1 MRIPARH
8 PDAPQSELSQYY
20 LSYGSGR
27 DRHDDDRFDVDLD
40 LDLDDDYYP
49 WLSDRYEHE
58 NYDDDQSDDEDQN
71 YDDESYL
78 TWLVAGVVEAL
89 TPIVN
94 EVEESAVRWM
104 ARWSTRLAEISLGVI
119 YIWFGALKFFPDLSP
134 AEGLVRATV
143 GEISGAVRIPLP
155 TTPVFILLAAWE
167 VMIGIGFIVHRYRRA
182 AVWML
187 IAHIPATT
195 LPFLLLPDLVWTHA
209 PLGLSLEGQYIV
221 KNLALLS
228 GALAVGAATR
238 SSLRRPDAG
247 H

>member
-8 PDAPQSELSQYY
+8 PDAPQSELSEYY

-27 DRHDDDRFDVDLD
+27 HHHDEDRRD

-49 WLSDRYEHE
+49 WLSNREEQDHA
-58 NYDDDQSDDEDQN
+58 YDDYDEDEYGN
-71 YDDESYL
+71 EEYDENESYL
-78 TWLVAGVVEAL
+78 SWLVANAVETL
-89 TPIVN
+89 TPVVN

-104 ARWSTRLAEISLGVI
+104 SRWSTRLAEISLGVI
-119 YIWFGALKFFPDLSP
+119 YIWFGALKFVPDLSP

-143 GEISGAVRIPLP
+143 GEISGAVGIPLP
-155 TTPVFILLAAWE
+155 TTPVFILLAIWE

-195 LPFLLLPDLVWTHA
+195 LPFLLLPDLVWTHV

-238 SSLRRPDAG
+238 SGFRRPEAG
-247 H
+247 P